1 MSEYEGKPL
10 NELYSAWINNWKILQ
25 TGLQEIVGDDPIPD
39 AREVAR
45 LMIEMPEEIWVGLF
59 QSEMASE
66 SLVKT
71 MDLQAL
77 LAQVSKENVEILQ
90 AALIA
95 TGRL

>member
-25 TGLQEIVGDDPIPD
+25 TGLQEIIGDEPIPD

-45 LMIEMPEEIWVGLF
+45 LMVEMPEEIWIGLF
-59 QSEMASE
+59 QSDVASQD
-66 SLVKT
+66 LVRT

-77 LAQVSKENVEILQ
+77 LAQISSENVEILH